1 MKSKLKATLAVVG
14 TILLVS
20 AGFMFVPSSTVNA
33 GLWDSMMN
41 SDLEEVTPT
50 ANYAMEVYGY
60 DARVYEWTPAWNQSI
75 SCVFISA
82 NKSSGVGCYPK
93 AAE

>member
-1 MKSKLKATLAVVG
+1 MKSKLKATLVAAG
-14 TILLVS
+14 SILLIL

-41 SDLEEVTPT
+41 SDLEEVQPT

-60 DARVYEWTPAWNQSI
+60 NARVYEWTPAWNDGI
-75 SCVFISA
+75 SCVFVTS
-82 NKSSGVGCYPK
+82 NKSSGTACYPK
-93 AAE
+93 AQ